1 MSISFS
7 SQKLYC
13 GSKVLDLSRPSIMGI
28 LNVTPDSFS
37 DGGLYQAPMVALRA
51 AETMVEEGAAIID
64 VGGESTRPGAK
75 PVSLA
80 EELDRV
86 IPVVEFVSRN
96 IDAVISVDTSSP
108 EVMLEAYRAGAGM
121 INDVRALVR
130 EGALQAAAD
139 SQLPVC
145 LMHMQGRPETMQ
157 DAPSYRDVVEDVSDF
172 LEQRAEVCVQAG
184 INRGQILLDPGIGF
198 GKSTADNLLLLNN
211 IERLAGKGFPVL
223 VGASRKSIIGAV
235 LNRDVGER
243 LYGGLSIAALAVF
256 KGAKIIRTHDVEATA
271 DVINMA
277 YAITAGINER

>member
-37 DGGLYQAPMVALRA
+37 DGGLHQAPLAALRA

-86 IPVVEFVSRN
+86 IPVVESVSRN

-130 EGALQAAAD
+130 EGALQVAAD

-157 DAPSYRDVVEDVSDF
+157 DAPSYRNVVEDVHDF
-172 LEQRAEVCVQAG
+172 LEQRADVCIQAG
-184 INRGQILLDPGIGF
+184 ISRDQILLDPGIGF
-198 GKSTADNLLLLNN
+198 GKSTADNLSLLNN
-211 IERLAGKGFPVL
+211 LERLVGKGFPVL
-223 VGASRKSIIGAV
+223 VGASRKSMIGTV
-235 LNRDVGER
+235 LNRGVGER